1 MGGKMGRAICQLQQK
16 ELKGF
21 LVLEVK
27 KESKEISGEGSVE
40 GIQLRQG
47 KTKQSIRILFRFQGS
62 MRRET
67 LEWDHSPKNIKNAKR
82 MRAAILHD
90 ISNQEFDYEK
100 YFPNSVTARAIAKQ
114 REVELA
120 NEMKEQSISEA
131 TLGYYLDEH
140 FRLGSLR
147 WKISSRNEYEQIISQ
162 LKKIFGENKP
172 IKDFNVKFVRNWIID
187 LGVGRSRANNL
198 TAPLKG
204 ALQLAAIDE
213 IIEYNPFNLL
223 KIRDLQQRNDNEDDD
238 GKDVDPFSVDEIG
251 AILKACRPEE
261 RNMIQF
267 AFGTGLR
274 MCEYIHAKWAW
285 YSPEAE
291 RIAISGNYVDGVEQK
306 KGKTSKSNR
315 KVDLRFMAHDALQNQ
330 RDYTSDDLIFLDA
343 RYNTR
348 WTGDKAI
355 RQRWRRIL
363 KAAGVRYRNP
373 YQTRHTFASSL
384 LMLGA
389 NTLYVASQLGHENT
403 AMIERHYSRW
413 ITGGLDGNKRAQLLA
428 LYSQIDPKRRNE
440 FPVFELS
447 D

>member
-1 MGGKMGRAICQLQQK
+1 M
-16 ELKGF
+16 
-21 LVLEVK
+21 LEAK
-27 KESKEISGEGSVE
+27 KEIEENTSEGSVE

-47 KTKQSIRILFRFQGS
+47 KTKQSIRIIFRFQGKLC
-62 MRRET
+62 RET
-67 LEWDHSPKNIKNAKR
+67 LEWDHTPKNIKKAKR

-90 ISNQEFDYEK
+90 ISNQEFYYEK
-100 YFPNSVTARAIAKQ
+100 YFPDSVTAREIVRQ
-114 REVELA
+114 REAELA
-120 NEMKEQSISEA
+120 KEIAARSIFDK
-131 TLGYYLDEH
+131 TIGLYLDEY

-147 WKISSRNEYEQIISQ
+147 WKNSSRNEYEQVISQ
-162 LKKIFGENKP
+162 LKKIFGSEKP
-172 IKDFNVKFVRNWIID
+172 IKDFNVKFIRNWIIELD
-187 LGVGRSRANNL
+187 VGRSRANNL

-213 IIEYNPFNLL
+213 VIEYNPFDLL
-223 KIRDLQQRNDNEDDD
+223 KIRDLQQRSDDDDED
-238 GKDVDPFSVDEIG
+238 GKDIDPFSVDEIA

-274 MCEYIHAKWAW
+274 ICEYIHAKWAW
-285 YSPEAE
+285 YSPKEE

-315 KVDLRFMAHDALQNQ
+315 SVDLRFMAYDALQNQ
-330 RDYTSDDLIFLDA
+330 RSYSSDDLIFLDA

-355 RQRWRRIL
+355 RQRWGRIL

-373 YQTRHTFASSL
+373 YQTRHTFASNL

-389 NTLYVASQLGHENT
+389 NTLYVATQLGHENT
-403 AMIERHYSRW
+403 AMVERHYSRW
-413 ITGGLDGNKRAQLLA
+413 ITGGLDGNRRTQLLA